1 MSVRLGIDWGD
12 FIAYIDCSAIMH
24 GDELMASL
32 TIRKLPDDVKQS
44 LRERAARNGRS
55 LEEEARRA
63 LIALVRPEP
72 AEPRKNMFEM
82 LYEASRPGFDLPEVP
97 DTPASYAS
105 FDE

>member
-1 MSVRLGIDWGD
+1 
-12 FIAYIDCSAIMH
+12 
-24 GDELMASL
+24 MASL

-63 LIALVRPEP
+63 LIALVRPER
-72 AEPRKNMFEM
+72 AVPRVSMFEL
-82 LYEASRPGFDLPEVP
+82 LYEASRPGLDLPEVP